1 MIEVSNPPRP
11 AVNANLQPGEGS
23 YAAVLSLQPNA
34 PPLACSL
41 VTPMRLGSE
50 RLIAS
55 PRLHGLRVGVLA
67 NPASI
72 DHDFRHVVDRLA
84 ASPDFELAAI
94 FGPQHGFQSDLQDNM
109 IESPHAK
116 DARRNVPIFS
126 LYSETR
132 EPTDAMLDL
141 IDVLVIDIQDVGAR
155 IYTFIYTM
163 ANCLRAAAR
172 KGLPVIVCDRPNP
185 IGGKAVEGPML
196 KSGYE
201 SFVGQFPIPMRH
213 GMTVAELARLFNER
227 HGIGAELEVVPME
240 GWSRDMDWDETGL
253 PWVMPSPNMPT
264 LDTAIVYPGTVL
276 FEGTMLSEGRGTT
289 RPFELIGAPWLDGE
303 LLAERMN
310 SAGLTGVHFRP
321 ATFEPTFQKH
331 AKATCGGCQIHVT
344 SRQEFAPVQVGVS
357 LMREC
362 FGLAP
367 ERFKW
372 RDPPYEY
379 EHDKMPIDILAGSAA
394 LRQQIEQQVPLAD
407 IVDSWRPDETDF
419 TAARR
424 PYLLY

>member
-1 MIEVSNPPRP
+1 
-11 AVNANLQPGEGS
+11 
-23 YAAVLSLQPNA
+23 
-34 PPLACSL
+34 
-41 VTPMRLGSE
+41 MRLGSE

-72 DHDFRHVVDRLA
+72 DHGFGHIVERLDS
-84 ASPDFELAAI
+84 SPDYELAAI
-94 FGPQHGFQSDLQDNM
+94 FGPQHGFLSDLQDNM

-116 DARRNVPIFS
+116 DPRRSVPIFS

-132 EPTDAMLDL
+132 EPTPAMLDL
-141 IDVLVIDIQDVGAR
+141 IDVLVIDLQDVGAR

-172 KGLPVIVCDRPNP
+172 EGVPVIVCDRPNP
-185 IGGKAVEGPML
+185 IGGMAIEGPML
-196 KSGYE
+196 ERGYE
-201 SFVGQFPIPMRH
+201 SFVGQFPMPMRH
-213 GMTVAELARLFNER
+213 GMTVAELARLFNEQ

-240 GWSRDMDWDETGL
+240 GWSRGMYWDETGL

-264 LDTAIVYPGTVL
+264 LDTAVVYPGTVL

-303 LLAERMN
+303 QLATRMN
-310 SAGLTGVHFRP
+310 RAGLKGVYFREVS
-321 ATFEPTFQKH
+321 FEPTFQKH
-331 AKATCGGCQIHVT
+331 ARATCGGCQIHVT
-344 SRQEFAPVQVGVS
+344 SRQEFEPVKAGVS

-362 FGLAP
+362 YGSAP
-367 ERFKW
+367 DLFKW

-379 EHDKMPIDILAGSAA
+379 EHDKMPIDILAGSPA
-394 LRQQIEQQVPLAD
+394 LREQIEGQVPLAD
-407 IVDSWRPDETDF
+407 IVNSWQPGEADF
-419 TAARR
+419 AEARR

>member
-1 MIEVSNPPRP
+1 
-11 AVNANLQPGEGS
+11 
-23 YAAVLSLQPNA
+23 
-34 PPLACSL
+34 
-41 VTPMRLGSE
+41 MRLGSE

-72 DHDFRHVVDRLA
+72 DHDFRHVVDRLSG
-84 ASPDFELAAI
+84 SPHWKLAAI

-116 DARRNVPIFS
+116 DPRRQVPIFS

-132 EPTDAMLDL
+132 EPTPEMLDL

-185 IGGKAVEGPML
+185 IGGVAIEGPML
-196 KSGYE
+196 ERGYE

-213 GMTVAELARLFNER
+213 GMTVAELARLFNEG
-227 HGIGAELEVVPME
+227 HGIGAELEAVPME
-240 GWSRDMDWDETGL
+240 GWSRDMYWNETGL

-303 LLAERMN
+303 LLAERLN
-310 SAGLTGVHFRP
+310 SARLVGAHFRP
-321 ATFEPTFQKH
+321 ATFEPTFQKN
-331 AKATCGGCQIHVT
+331 ARATCYGCQIHVT
-344 SRQEFAPVQVGVS
+344 SRPAFEPVKIGVAV
-357 LMREC
+357 MREC
-362 FGLAP
+362 YGLAP
-367 ERFKW
+367 DRFKW

-379 EHDKMPIDILAGSAA
+379 EHDKMPIDILAGSPR
-394 LRQQIEQQVPLAD
+394 LRRDIEQQVPLDD
-407 IVDSWRPDETDF
+407 IVKSWRPREAEF
-419 TAARR
+419 AGARR